1 MSSAPEAQYP
11 GNPSLPRE
19 VRDKILSTFRHTLNL
34 FKESKIDDCLIGC
47 DFILKMDPRFAPAR
61 QLLDKAKNP
70 AAAVDVAALE
80 AVVAETPT
88 RQERVRSFYGAETYA
103 RLVAVKDRWDPA
115 NVFRHNQ
122 NIRPSALSQAA

>member
-1 MSSAPEAQYP
+1 MSSAPDPQYP
-11 GNPSLPRE
+11 GNPSFPRE

-47 DFILKMDPRFAPAR
+47 DFILKMDPRFTPAR

-80 AVVAETPT
+80 EVVAETPT
-88 RQERVRSFYGAETYA
+88 RQERVASVESDRLLVRAAE
-103 RLVAVKDRWDPA
+103 RLQRA
-115 NVFRHNQ
+115 
-122 NIRPSALSQAA
+122 